1 MINKEVQPLQHWI
14 YAIDIQKK
22 KKKKKKEKKRKKD
35 AIAKSTKRDG
45 R

>member
-14 YAIDIQKK
+14 DAIELQK